1 MLSRTAAGCLLTSYP
16 ATDALPFVM
25 DARVSSIL
33 IVVVLPAPFGPKKP
47 KISPS
52 STSKEMS
59 STALTFPL

>member
-1 MLSRTAAGCLLTSYP
+1 
-16 ATDALPFVM
+16 VM